1 MLGAGKTLYLVIRA
15 LRDIQYDR
23 EASLEISR
31 TNK

>member
-1 MLGAGKTLYLVIRA
+1 LVIRA
-15 LRDIQYDR
+15 LRDVQYDR